1 MITYKKDGIFTI
13 ALNNNM
19 VLAKDVDRRKSSPRM
34 AMTLTDFLYGLF
46 FVKDIEVT
54 LRLFGADT

>member
-1 MITYKKDGIFTI
+1 MITYKKDGIFTK
-13 ALNNNM
+13 ALNNM
-19 VLAKDVDRRKSSPRM
+19 VLAKDVDGRKSSPRM
-34 AMTLTDFLYGLF
+34 AMTLTDLLHGLF